1 MVKGIPPKTM
11 LEILKKERPEAAEA
25 KKKGQKKKKEFG
37 VKVFKKPREWL
48 YETKPV
54 FKKIRG
60 PLVDVFKEA
69 EEVRIVID
77 LSGFKLG
84 EVDIDIKPDRY
95 IIKAFK
101 QERTFRE
108 EVLFPKDVDTDNIE
122 ERFRN
127 GILELVLPRKK
138 PVGAE
143 DGGAEAE
150 ESK

>member
-1 MVKGIPPKTM
+1 MVKGIPPKTR
-11 LEILKKERPEAAEA
+11 LRRKEESRESTETRKKEHE
-25 KKKGQKKKKEFG
+25 KKKEFG

-84 EVDIDIKPDRY
+84 EVDIDIRPDRY

-108 EVLFPKDVDTDNIE
+108 EVLFPKDVDTDNVE

-138 PVGAE
+138 AA
-143 DGGAEAE
+143 DTE
-150 ESK
+150 ERE

>member
-1 MVKGIPPKTM
+1 MVKGIPPKTR
-11 LEILKKERPEAAEA
+11 LRRKEESRESTEARKKEHE
-25 KKKGQKKKKEFG
+25 KKKEFG

-84 EVDIDIKPDRY
+84 EVDIDIRPDRY

-108 EVLFPKDVDTDNIE
+108 EVLFPKDVDTDNVE

-127 GILELVLPRKK
+127 GILELVLPRKRTADTQERGQK
-138 PVGAE
+138 TE
-143 DGGAEAE
+143 
-150 ESK
+150 

>member
-1 MVKGIPPKTM
+1 MVKGIPPKTRIGTRRRES
-11 LEILKKERPEAAEA
+11 LEPPEARKKEEE
-25 KKKGQKKKKEFG
+25 KKKEFG

-84 EVDIDIKPDRY
+84 EVDIDIRPDRY

-108 EVLFPKDVDTDNIE
+108 EVLFPKDVDTENVE

-138 PVGAE
+138 AA
-143 DGGAEAE
+143 DTE
-150 ESK
+150 ERE

>member
-1 MVKGIPPKTM
+1 MVKGIPPKTR
-11 LEILKKERPEAAEA
+11 LRIRKEKSRESTEPEKKEQE
-25 KKKGQKKKKEFG
+25 KKKEFG

-84 EVDIDIKPDRY
+84 EVDIDIRPDRY

-101 QERTFRE
+101 QDRTFLE
-108 EVLFPKDVDTDNIE
+108 EVLFPKDVDIDNVE

-138 PVGAE
+138 AE
-143 DGGAEAE
+143 DAE
-150 ESK
+150 KRG

>member
-1 MVKGIPPKTM
+1 MVKGIPPKTR
-11 LEILKKERPEAAEA
+11 LGTRRRESRESTEARKKEQE
-25 KKKGQKKKKEFG
+25 KKKEFG

-84 EVDIDIKPDRY
+84 EVDIDIRPDRY

-108 EVLFPKDVDTDNIE
+108 EVIFPKDVDTDNVE

-138 PVGAE
+138 AA
-143 DGGAEAE
+143 DTE
-150 ESK
+150 ERG

>member
-1 MVKGIPPKTM
+1 MVKGIPPKTR
-11 LEILKKERPEAAEA
+11 LGTRRRENRESTEARKKEEE
-25 KKKGQKKKKEFG
+25 KKKEFG
-37 VKVFKKPREWL
+37 VKVFRKPREWL
-48 YETKPV
+48 YETKPL

-84 EVDIDIKPDRY
+84 EVDIDIRPDRY

-108 EVLFPKDVDTDNIE
+108 EVLFPKDVDTDNVE

-138 PVGAE
+138 PK
-143 DGGAEAE
+143 DTE
-150 ESK
+150 ERG

>member
-11 LEILKKERPEAAEA
+11 FGIRKEESRELTEA
-25 KKKGQKKKKEFG
+25 KKKEHEKKKEFG

-60 PLVDVFKEA
+60 PLVDVFREA

-84 EVDIDIKPDRY
+84 EVDIDIRPDRY

-101 QERTFRE
+101 QERTFLE
-108 EVLFPKDVDTDNIE
+108 EVLFPKDVDTDNVE

-138 PVGAE
+138 PADTE
-143 DGGAEAE
+143 DRGKKAG

>member
-1 MVKGIPPKTM
+1 MVKGIPPKTR
-11 LEILKKERPEAAEA
+11 LGTRRRESRESTEARKKEEE
-25 KKKGQKKKKEFG
+25 KKKEFG

-84 EVDIDIKPDRY
+84 EVDIDIRPDRY

-108 EVLFPKDVDTDNIE
+108 EVLFPKDVDTDNVE

-138 PVGAE
+138 PADTQERGT
-143 DGGAEAE
+143 EAE

>member
-1 MVKGIPPKTM
+1 MIKGIPPKTR
-11 LEILKKERPEAAEA
+11 LRRKKESRESTEA
-25 KKKGQKKKKEFG
+25 KKKEHEKKDELS
-37 VKVFKKPREWL
+37 VNVFKKPRKWL

-84 EVDIDIKPDRY
+84 EVDIDIRPDRY

-101 QERTFRE
+101 QDRTFRE
-108 EVLFPKDVDTDNIE
+108 EVLFPKDVDTENVE

-138 PVGAE
+138 PADTQERG
-143 DGGAEAE
+143 
-150 ESK
+150 

>member
-1 MVKGIPPKTM
+1 MVKGIPPKTR
-11 LEILKKERPEAAEA
+11 LRIRKEKSPGSAEPEKKEQE
-25 KKKGQKKKKEFG
+25 KKKEFG

-84 EVDIDIKPDRY
+84 EVDIDIRPDRY

-101 QERTFRE
+101 QERTFHE
-108 EVLFPKDVDTDNIE
+108 EVLFPKDVDTENVE

-138 PVGAE
+138 PVETQERG
-143 DGGAEAE
+143 
-150 ESK
+150 SKVE

>member
-1 MVKGIPPKTM
+1 MVKGIPPKTR
-11 LEILKKERPEAAEA
+11 LGTRRRESRESTEARKKEEE
-25 KKKGQKKKKEFG
+25 KKKEFG

-84 EVDIDIKPDRY
+84 EVDIDIRPDRY

-101 QERTFRE
+101 QERTFLE
-108 EVLFPKDVDTDNIE
+108 EVLFPKDVDTDNVE

-138 PVGAE
+138 PE
-143 DGGAEAE
+143 DTQERGT
-150 ESK
+150 ESKGE